1 MRAHGKIYDSILD
14 TMGGTPLVRLP
25 RITQGIPADLCF
37 KLEFFNPCASVKD
50 RIAINMLKAMEEDGS
65 LKPGGTIVE
74 PTSGNTGIGV
84 AFAAAAM
91 GYRAILVMPESMS
104 IERRKMMKLLGAE
117 LVLTPASGGIPG
129 AIEKAEA
136 IIRDTDGAVRAGQF
150 DNPANPEIHYRT
162 TGPEIWEDCDGQVD
176 ALIAGVGTGG
186 TLSGAG
192 KFLKEKNPDCRIIA
206 VEPTESPVISK
217 GEKGPHKIQGIGAG
231 FIPDNLDT
239 ELVDEVV
246 TVNSDVSFGTAK
258 HVAAEDGVPVGISS
272 GAAIA
277 AAIEVGSRPDM
288 KGKRIVAI
296 IPSFAERYLSTP
308 LFDEGPGAGDAPAKS
323 TSTAP

>member
-25 RITQGIPADLCF
+25 RITQGVPADLCY

-50 RIAINMLKAMEEDGS
+50 RIGINMLREMEKSGT
-65 LKPGGTIVE
+65 LKEGGVIVE

-91 GYRAILVMPESMS
+91 GYKAILVMPESMS
-104 IERRKMMKLLGAE
+104 IERRKMMTLLGAE

-129 AIEKAEA
+129 AIAEAEA
-136 IIRDTDGAVRAGQF
+136 IIEKTPGAVRAGQF
-150 DNPANPEIHYRT
+150 DNPANPAVHYAT
-162 TGPEIWEDCDGQVD
+162 TGPEIWEDCAGEVD
-176 ALIAGVGTGG
+176 AFIAGVGTGG
-186 TLSGAG
+186 SLTGAG
-192 KFLKEKNPDCRIIA
+192 RFLKEKNPDCRIIA

-231 FIPDNLDT
+231 FIPDNLDMD
-239 ELVDEVV
+239 LVDEVV
-246 TVNSDVSFGTAK
+246 TINSDAAFGTAK

-277 AAIEVGSRPDM
+277 ASLLVGARPDM
-288 KGKRIVAI
+288 RGARIVTI

-308 LFDEGPGAGDAPAKS
+308 LFDDGPGAGDGPATK
-323 TSTAP
+323 STAP

>member
-25 RITQGIPADLCF
+25 RITQGVPADLCY
-37 KLEFFNPCASVKD
+37 KMEFFNPCASVKD
-50 RIAINMLKAMEEDGS
+50 RIGINMLRDMETAGS
-65 LKPGGTIVE
+65 LKEGGVIVE
-74 PTSGNTGIGV
+74 PTSGNTGIAV

-91 GYRAILVMPESMS
+91 GYKAILVMPESMS

-117 LVLTPASGGIPG
+117 LVLTPAATGIPG
-129 AIEKAEA
+129 AMAEA
-136 IIRDTDGAVRAGQF
+136 EKIIANTPGAVRAGQF
-150 DNPANPEIHYRT
+150 DNPSNPAIHYTT
-162 TGPEIWEDCDGQVD
+162 TGPEIWNDCGGEVD
-176 ALIAGVGTGG
+176 AFIAGVGTGG

-192 KFLKEKNPDCRIIA
+192 KFLKEKNPDIQIIA

-239 ELVDEVV
+239 DLVDEVV
-246 TVNSDVSFGTAK
+246 TINSDAAFGTAK

-277 AAIEVGSRPDM
+277 ASLLVGARPDM
-288 KGKRIVAI
+288 RGARIVTI

-308 LFDEGPGAGDAPAKS
+308 LFDDGSA
-323 TSTAP
+323 

>member
-25 RITQGIPADLCF
+25 RITQGMPADLCY
-37 KLEFFNPCASVKD
+37 KMEFFNPCASVKD
-50 RIAINMLKAMEEDGS
+50 RIGINMLREMEKSGV
-65 LKPGGTIVE
+65 LKEGGIIVE

-91 GYRAILVMPESMS
+91 GYKAILVMPESMS
-104 IERRKMMKLLGAE
+104 IERRKMMAILGAK

-129 AIEKAEA
+129 AIAKAEE
-136 IIRDTDGAVRAGQF
+136 IIASTPGAVRAGQF
-150 DNPANPEIHYRT
+150 DNPANPAIHYAT
-162 TGPEIWEDCDGQVD
+162 TGPEIWADCAGEVD
-176 ALIAGVGTGG
+176 VFIAGVGTGG

-192 KFLKEKNPDCRIIA
+192 KFLKEKNPDCLIIA
-206 VEPTESPVISK
+206 VEPTESPIISK

-231 FIPDNLDT
+231 FIPDNLDMD
-239 ELVDEVV
+239 LVDEVV
-246 TVNSDVSFGTAK
+246 TINSDAAFGTAK

-277 AAIEVGSRPDM
+277 ASLLVGARPDM
-288 KGKRIVAI
+288 RGKRIVTI

-308 LFDEGPGAGDAPAKS
+308 LFDGLG
-323 TSTAP
+323 